1 VIIQKRLFLIVL
13 LIKKMLAGLFSG
25 CKFYWHTRRGCRH
38 GDLSGRSVRDI
49 TGGVFYYRGRAEPLI
64 FAFTP

>member
-25 CKFYWHTRRGCRH
+25 AQVLLAHSKSCRH
-38 GDLSGRSVRDI
+38 GDLSCRSVRDI
-49 TGGVFYYRGRAEPLI
+49 TGGVFTIAGGLNL
-64 FAFTP
+64 

>member
-25 CKFYWHTRRGCRH
+25 VQVLLAHSK
-38 GDLSGRSVRDI
+38 SVAAMVTYLAD
-49 TGGVFYYRGRAEPLI
+49 P
-64 FAFTP
+64 